1 MATKHE
7 ITQRL
12 VELLP
17 ETAQIPVDQALKT
30 WYMNLRKDGGLRL
43 TDRGYQVLTM
53 LDIESWPVDIDGKHI
68 DKRGLLA
75 LDRKITFPYYINTK
89 KQQLIM
95 FSSREAML
103 ATLYG
108 NLKKFLENY
117 G

>member
-17 ETAQIPVDQALKT
+17 ESADITIDQALKS

-43 TDRGYQVLTM
+43 TDSGYQALIM
-53 LDIESWPVDIDGKHI
+53 LDIESWPVDIDLKYI

-75 LDRKITFPYYINTK
+75 LDRKIHFPYYINAK
-89 KQQLIM
+89 KRQLIM

-108 NLKKFLENY
+108 DLRQFLDNY
-117 G
+117 S